1 MVTGHLDLG
10 SDDAGV
16 EAARHVALG
25 AREVRRTEG
34 WITLV
39 DPSGRTYCVTRHPVD

>member
-1 MVTGHLDLG
+1 MTGHLDLAA
-10 SDDAGV
+10 DAPEA

-25 AREVRRTEG
+25 AREVRSTEG

-39 DPSGRTYCVTRHPVD
+39 DPTGRAYCVTRRPVG